1 MIVSEKDIDIF
12 FKKLD
17 RSFFLERNKELAYID
32 SAVSIGY
39 GQTISQPSLVVK
51 MTKLLH
57 LESESKVLEIGTG
70 SGYQAAF
77 LAEFSKKV
85 YTVERIKPLQD
96 LAIKRLKELGYDNV
110 EYKLDDGTYGWK
122 EFAPYDRIMVTAAAS
137 KIPDELLEQL
147 NVNGKMVIPVG
158 GMFFQ
163 ELILVEKDFKGNI
176 KKKSLFGVRFVRLV
190 GKCE

>member
-12 FKKLD
+12 FRKLD
-17 RSFFLERNKELAYID
+17 RSFFLEKNKELAYID
-32 SAVSIGY
+32 SAISIGY

-51 MTKLLH
+51 MTKLLQID
-57 LESESKVLEIGTG
+57 SESTVLEIGTG
-70 SGYQAAF
+70 SGYQATF

-85 YTVERIKPLQD
+85 YTIERIKPLQD
-96 LAIKRLKELGYDNV
+96 LAIKRLKELGYNNV
-110 EYKLDDGTYGWK
+110 EYKLDDGTDGWK

-137 KIPDELLEQL
+137 KIPNELLSQL
-147 NVNGKMVIPVG
+147 NINGKMIIPVG

-163 ELILVEKDFKGNI
+163 ELMLVEKDLNGYI
-176 KKKSLFGVRFVRLV
+176 TKKSLLGVRFVRLV